1 MTEKKSEIY
10 KDFFG
15 NDPFDPEVLHNHI
28 HNQLVNI
35 VHNIELQTDKLNDVY
50 KENLPVSYVYP
61 IRVKI
66 LEEKKYLEI
75 LIETLDMVRQLKE
88 KKSKDKTN

>member
-1 MTEKKSEIY
+1 MIKNKEIF
-10 KDFFG
+10 DV
-15 NDPFDPEVLHNHI
+15 NPLDPEVLQTHI

-35 VHNIELQTDKLNDVY
+35 VHNIELQTDKLYDVY
-50 KENLPVSYVYP
+50 KENVPVSAVYP

-75 LIETLDMVRQLKE
+75 LIETLDMVRKLKE

>member
-1 MTEKKSEIY
+1 MA
-10 KDFFG
+10 KDKEFF
-15 NDPFDPEVLHNHI
+15 NIDPLDPDVLNTHI

-35 VHNIELQTDKLNDVY
+35 THNIKLQTDKLHDMYLDNKY
-50 KENLPVSYVYP
+50 ASGVYP

-75 LIETLDMVRQLKE
+75 LIETLDMVRQLKQ
-88 KKSKDKTN
+88 KTAKDKTN

>member
-10 KDFFG
+10 KDIFG
-15 NDPFDPEVLHNHI
+15 DDPLDTDHLHNHI

-35 VHNIELQTDKLNDVY
+35 THNIKLQTDKLHDIYLSNEY
-50 KENLPVSYVYP
+50 ASSVYP

-75 LIETLDMVRQLKE
+75 LIETLDMIKDLKE
-88 KKSKDKTN
+88 KRAKDKTN

>member
-1 MTEKKSEIY
+1 MTKD
-10 KDFFG
+10 KDFF
-15 NDPFDPEVLHNHI
+15 NVDPLDPDVLNTHI

-35 VHNIELQTDKLNDVY
+35 THNIKLQTDKLYDIYLSNEY
-50 KENLPVSYVYP
+50 ASSVYP

>member
-1 MTEKKSEIY
+1 MTKD
-10 KDFFG
+10 KDFF
-15 NDPFDPEVLHNHI
+15 NVDPLDPDVLNTHI

-35 VHNIELQTDKLNDVY
+35 THNIKLQTDKLHDIYLSNEY
-50 KENLPVSYVYP
+50 ASSVYP

>member
-10 KDFFG
+10 KDIFG
-15 NDPFDPEVLHNHI
+15 DDPLDTDHLHNHI

-35 VHNIELQTDKLNDVY
+35 THNINIQTDKLHDIYLDNKY
-50 KENLPVSYVYP
+50 ASGVYP

>member
-10 KDFFG
+10 ESFFG
-15 NDPFDPEVLHNHI
+15 KDPLDEEHLHNHI

-35 VHNIELQTDKLNDVY
+35 VHNIELQTDKLHDIYLSNKY
-50 KENLPVSYVYP
+50 AAGVYP

-66 LEEKKYLEI
+66 LEEKKYLEL
-75 LIETLDMVRQLKE
+75 LIETLDMFKELK
-88 KKSKDKTN
+88 KKIAKDKAN